1 MEYLGDFLKIVLPAA
16 LVLYA
21 VYMVLRSIGSRE
33 GEKYQ
38 NDLKLKG
45 REIAFPIRLQAYERL
60 ILFLERV
67 NLANIISRMDKS
79 KLNTVMMY
87 NQILSEVRDE
97 YNHNLSQQVY
107 VSDKAW
113 SLLTNS
119 KERTIA
125 FVNKV
130 YSESNPEAEARIFA
144 KSILDKMIAENQ
156 DLTGEAI
163 QFLKEE
169 IRELY

>member
-1 MEYLGDFLKIVLPAA
+1 MEYLGDFLKILLPSA
-16 LVLYA
+16 LVIYA
-21 VYMVLRSIGSRE
+21 VYLVLRSFGAREDSRHE
-33 GEKYQ
+33 
-38 NDLKLKG
+38 NDLRIKS

-67 NLANIISRMDKS
+67 NLANIIGRTDKRKMS
-79 KLNTVMMY
+79 TILLY

-113 SLLTNS
+113 DLLTNS

-130 YSESNPEAEARIFA
+130 FSEVDPESEARVFA
-144 KSILDKMIAENQ
+144 KALLDKMIAENQ
-156 DLTGEAI
+156 DFTGEAI
-163 QFLKEE
+163 HILKEE